1 MTRGSTG
8 RASWVYRIAWTF
20 YLVLAVGGLVW
31 VGLQQGRIG
40 HQLFVRADTWWID
53 LGLGLAAGGTLIL
66 ILMIARQYL
75 AAARRLEGE
84 LAEMLGPL
92 TTSEVVALALLS
104 GFAEEMFFRGAM
116 QGAWGWLPATIVFAL
131 LHAGPGPSFRI
142 WTIFA
147 AVAGL
152 VLAGLMLWRG
162 NLLAPGVAH
171 VLVNGVNLGRLSR
184 LSESLEEGLDPAE

>member
-1 MTRGSTG
+1 VTEGSTG

-40 HQLFVRADTWWID
+40 HQVFVRVDAWWID
-53 LGLGLAAGGTLIL
+53 LAIGLAAGGVLIL
-66 ILMIARQYL
+66 VWMVARQYL
-75 AAARRLEGE
+75 TTARRLESE

-116 QGAWGWLPATIVFAL
+116 QSAWGWLPATIVFAL

-142 WTIFA
+142 WTVFA

-162 NLLAPGVAH
+162 NLLAPVVAH
-171 VLVNGVNLGRLSR
+171 VVVNGVNLGRLSR
-184 LSESLEEGLDPAE
+184 LSGSLDGALDATD